1 MKVRILVV
9 WALSA
14 RTLPKWCFG
23 YFLLLHSH
31 IYIYIYIYIYI
42 IIAQTM
48 SRDHSA
54 VLDTSYLVEFSVH
67 WSVQVFINLK
77 SE

>member
-1 MKVRILVV
+1 MTIFPSENIFVFSKLKKG
-9 WALSA
+9 L
-14 RTLPKWCFG
+14 
-23 YFLLLHSH
+23 
-31 IYIYIYIYIYI
+31 
-42 IIAQTM
+42 AQTM